1 MIAMFV
7 ISCIIVLAVTFTT
20 LDYIVRG
27 CSSIRIK
34 AVRNFMFEVCCSI
47 PFTVLVNILVSY
59 FLLSFTGA
67 GAIAGMANLGS
78 SVVVGIF
85 GPAYM
90 RRRFA
95 TINDPDSKMLASRV
109 FSWMNKEMTSLRVWW
124 NTRHIR

>member
-1 MIAMFV
+1 MIALFI

-67 GAIAGMANLGS
+67 GVIAGMANLGS
-78 SVVVGIF
+78 SVIVGIF
-85 GPAYM
+85 GSHYM

-95 TINDPDSKMLASRV
+95 AATDPENNPVLAA
-109 FSWMNKEMTSLRVWW
+109 RVWKW
-124 NTRHIR
+124 MKGMRASIWAWTHRVH